1 MSQGQ
6 AQFPFYFWKGLA
18 TSGLAEQAAE
28 EPLAAESTEEWTRGP
43 SQRQPFLRMRNEGA
57 IRAEPNSAPAAKGCE
72 LAFPAVGRVVTPG
85 RGNYPSASQD
95 TWVTGPSIKRKNNL
109 PGQKQNKKKQNNH
122 LCCSLEDIRFHA
134 PLPLLAKR
142 EVACSPLRHEHA
154 QCYRLETLSVWLLFS
169 N

>member
-1 MSQGQ
+1 MFSDGAEQLPLSQGQ

-57 IRAEPNSAPAAKGCE
+57 IRAEPNSAPAAKGCK
-72 LAFPAVGRVVTPG
+72 LAFPAAGRVVTPG

-109 PGQKQNKKKQNNH
+109 PGQKQNKKQNKTTTSAAPWRTSAFML
-122 LCCSLEDIRFHA
+122 LCHFW
-134 PLPLLAKR
+134 
-142 EVACSPLRHEHA
+142 
-154 QCYRLETLSVWLLFS
+154 LSVKS
-169 N
+169 HARPSGTSMHSVTG

>member
-1 MSQGQ
+1 MFSDGAEQLPLSQGQ

-72 LAFPAVGRVVTPG
+72 LAFPAAGRVVTPG

-109 PGQKQNKKKQNNH
+109 PGQKQNKKKTKQ
-122 LCCSLEDIRFHA
+122 
-134 PLPLLAKR
+134 PPLLLLGGHPLS
-142 EVACSPLRHEHA
+142 CSSA
-154 QCYRLETLSVWLLFS
+154 TFG
-169 N
+169 